1 MVIRNKKI
9 RDVLRILIPFLVIP
23 LAIFI
28 AYKAFR
34 QQHYSVTTLVVL
46 VLSLLLFAAGYEK
59 KKTGSRRMVLAA
71 VMTALAI
78 LGRFIPYIKPMTALI
93 ILSGMY
99 LGAETGFMTGALAAA
114 VSNFYFG
121 QGPWTPFQMFAL
133 GMIGLTAGFF
143 SRPLKEK
150 KLLLLVYGGFSGIVY
165 SLIMDI
171 WTVLWYNEGLV
182 FELYKAAV
190 LSAVPYTITY
200 CISNVVF
207 LAVLGRPIGEKLE
220 RIHVK
225 YGI

>member
-1 MVIRNKKI
+1 
-9 RDVLRILIPFLVIP
+9 
-23 LAIFI
+23 
-28 AYKAFR
+28 
-34 QQHYSVTTLVVL
+34 
-46 VLSLLLFAAGYEK
+46 
-59 KKTGSRRMVLAA
+59 MVLAA

-99 LGAETGFMTGALAAA
+99 LGAETGFLTGALAAA